1 MDPGRGDHCI
11 DRSVYLSIEA
21 RFIEVREG
29 DPMIQLSY
37 LDYSAVEGKS
47 FLHHLSPKLKIIGM
61 IFVLLGLVTLGN
73 ILGLLLLYGVLLALF
88 FISRIPTKIFSLTF
102 YPLIFTILFI
112 FISGFQIHFILLVF
126 LKVLCGSTGVVLLL
140 ATTPYPSIFSVLG
153 RVLPSSFVT
162 ALFLTYRSIFILL
175 NILEETQ
182 HALYLR
188 GGFQWRHPWRS
199 LINISN
205 AFGHLII
212 KGIDGSEKM
221 YESMV
226 LRGFKNKIYYRG
238 E

>member
-1 MDPGRGDHCI
+1 
-11 DRSVYLSIEA
+11 
-21 RFIEVREG
+21 
-29 DPMIQLSY
+29 MIQLSY
-37 LDYSAVEGKS
+37 LDYIAVERKS
-47 FLHHLSPKLKIIGM
+47 VLHRLSPTLKIIGM
-61 IFVLLGLVTLGN
+61 GLVLLGLVTLR
-73 ILGLLLLYGVLLALF
+73 ILPGLLLLYAILLLLF
-88 FISRIPTKIFSLTF
+88 FLSRIPLRIFSLTL
-102 YPLIFTILFI
+102 YPLIFAFLFI
-112 FISGFQIHFILLVF
+112 FLSGFQIHFILMVF

-212 KGIDGSEKM
+212 KGIDASEKM

>member
-1 MDPGRGDHCI
+1 
-11 DRSVYLSIEA
+11 
-21 RFIEVREG
+21 
-29 DPMIQLSY
+29 MIQLSY
-37 LDYSAVEGKS
+37 LDYLAIEGKS
-47 FLHHLSPKLKIIGM
+47 FFHRLSPGPKIIGM
-61 IFVLLGLVTLGN
+61 AIVLLGIV
-73 ILGLLLLYGVLLALF
+73 ILRNLPGLILLYAILLTVF
-88 FISRIPTKIFSLTF
+88 FLAHVPMKIFSLTL
-102 YPLIFTILFI
+102 YPLIFAFLFI
-112 FISGFQIHFILLVF
+112 FISGFQIDFILLVF

-140 ATTPYPSIFSVLG
+140 ATTPYPLIFRVMG
-153 RVLPSSFVT
+153 RFLPPIFVI

-175 NILEETQ
+175 KILEETQ

-199 LINISN
+199 LNNISN

-212 KGIDGSEKM
+212 KGIDASEKM

>member
-1 MDPGRGDHCI
+1 
-11 DRSVYLSIEA
+11 
-21 RFIEVREG
+21 
-29 DPMIQLSY
+29 MIQLSY
-37 LDYSAVEGKS
+37 LDYIAVERKTV
-47 FLHHLSPKLKIIGM
+47 LHRLSPTLKIIGM
-61 IFVLLGLVTLGN
+61 GLVLLGLVTLRV
-73 ILGLLLLYGVLLALF
+73 LPGLLLLYAILLVLF
-88 FISRIPTKIFSLTF
+88 FLSRIPLKIFSLTL
-102 YPLIFTILFI
+102 YPLIFAFLFI
-112 FISGFQIHFILLVF
+112 FLSGFQIHFILMVF

-153 RVLPSSFVT
+153 KVLPSSFVT

-188 GGFQWRHPWRS
+188 GGFQWKHPWRS

-212 KGIDGSEKM
+212 KGIDASEKM

>member
-1 MDPGRGDHCI
+1 
-11 DRSVYLSIEA
+11 
-21 RFIEVREG
+21 
-29 DPMIQLSY
+29 MIQLSY
-37 LDYSAVEGKS
+37 LDYLAVEGKS
-47 FLHHLSPKLKIIGM
+47 FLHRLSPKLKIIGM
-61 IFVLLGLVTLGN
+61 AFVLLGIVTLRN
-73 ILGLLLLYGVLLALF
+73 LPGLLLIYAILITLF
-88 FISRIPTKIFSLTF
+88 FVSRVPLKIFSLTF
-102 YPLIFTILFI
+102 YPLIFSILFI
-112 FISGFQIHFILLVF
+112 FISGFQIHFILLIF

-153 RVLPSSFVT
+153 KFLPSLFVT

-175 NILEETQ
+175 NVFEETQ

-188 GGFQWRHPWRS
+188 GGLQWRNPWRS

-212 KGIDGSEKM
+212 KGIDASEKM

-226 LRGFKNKIYYRG
+226 IRGFKNKIHYRG